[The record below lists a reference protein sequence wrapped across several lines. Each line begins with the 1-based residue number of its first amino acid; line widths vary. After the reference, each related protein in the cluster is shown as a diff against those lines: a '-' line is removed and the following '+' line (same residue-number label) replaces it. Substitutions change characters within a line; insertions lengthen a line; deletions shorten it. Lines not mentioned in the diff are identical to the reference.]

1 METSHKG
8 FNSTISANNICTPSI
23 NYWLAESLARIF
35 NKAVKAGKSYSN
47 KYNVPFRPFL
57 VSSLMALASNSVYIN

>member
-1 METSHKG
+1 METGHKG

-35 NKAVKAGKSYSN
+35 NKAVKAGKKATPTSTMYL
-47 KYNVPFRPFL
+47 FGLF
-57 VSSLMALASNSVYIN
+57 